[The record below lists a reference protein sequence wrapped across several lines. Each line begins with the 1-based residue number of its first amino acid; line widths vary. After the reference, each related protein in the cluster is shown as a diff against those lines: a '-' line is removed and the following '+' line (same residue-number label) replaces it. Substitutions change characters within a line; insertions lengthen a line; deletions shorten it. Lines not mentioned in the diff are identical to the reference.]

1 MASIQ
6 GNISTAVDTALATGL
21 ADINAA
27 IAELEIQVEAVAT
40 SEEVDTITETLEG
53 LETDLDDLL
62 SSNNIF
68 TGDLVINSEA
78 SLEFAENLK
87 NRVDIINGSVFIEQS
102 TDMDDTRLQ
111 AVASKIK
118 TITGDLVV
126 RAQASSVSGITLDS
140 LAGVSNLKIAQPGSI
155 SFPLLTSVQEII
167 IGENFKVDGEV
178 NFSSLKSVGKIS
190 SGNLGDATNV
200 YNEYE
205 VANEAANTI
214 NAPKASSINF
224 GALAYYSPRTLTI
237 NGDDDT
243 ELHLSAL
250 ETKDSNGK
258 DRSYTITVKGAQA
271 LDAPGLVLGSIT
283 IEDVETVTLA
293 NYAGKVTLMEGVE
306 HITVGAL
313 KNDFDATAAEDLV
326 SATLTMDAKDKK
338 ADFSGLDDLETVSIE
353 GKVKTVIL
361 SENNSLT
368 DLMLSAAIE
377 SLTIHA
383 TNLVEAALD
392 YTNANAE
399 EKGALTL
406 TNNDDLTSF
415 SADQVDGLAHL
426 TITGNSEL
434 TTISFDALE
443 TLPTKESVKPKV
455 TIGGSQTLA
464 NDLNALSIDQNEADA
479 TKGGSFTTNAGLDDL
494 KTYLT
499 EAKKRVGSDLK
510 VYFDRADEYRVDGE
524 VQTAPSGGY
533 VIGGS
538 HDSQLAVINYA
549 GQSGAVK
556 SKRSWVILDY
566 NGFVSQGVVY
576 TLSAGQIT
584 KSTQALTA
592 TGTLNLFNELNDDEF
607 KSAFDLVGTL
617 TVSLGAAPQ
626 LYFRLDDTL
635 PTSSVVTHTITSSV
649 ESATYFEIKIGDQ
662 SSKVY
667 FTTTDDPSNDDEII
681 SEDGKSITQEVVI
694 AQGAL
699 STLGVLGRLS
709 DGLNKLFDDNNA
721 PFYSEQSILEGYDV
735 LTLISGDNSL
745 KYHNSDKAKVSFNTN
760 YDMDGSRFFDAGGVN
775 RDRLYGHSIQV
786 TLEAKTAGA
795 SVREGG
801 PSEIGDPPAIPR
813 GVSPDSGIFAGGSL
827 FTTTATGQNGLLEL
841 SLNPDG
847 DADNE
852 DSPDYVAFGK
862 EGEEGTDI
870 DHISWL

>member
-1 MASIQ
+1 MANIQ
-6 GNISTAVDTALATGL
+6 ENISTAVDTALASGL
-21 ADINAA
+21 ADINMN
-27 IAELEIQVEAVAT
+27 IAELEAQIGGVAT
-40 SEEVDTITETLEG
+40 TE
-53 LETDLDDLL
+53 DLDSIIERLAELGIDLREL
-62 SSNNIF
+62 LENNNIF

-78 SLEFAENLK
+78 SLEFAETLK
-87 NRVDIINGSVFIEQS
+87 NRVGIINGSVFIEQS
-102 TDMDDTRLQ
+102 TDMDGDRLQ
-111 AVASKIK
+111 AVAGKIK

-167 IGENFKVDGEV
+167 LGENFKVDGEV

-205 VANEAANTI
+205 VANQAANTI

-224 GALAYYSPRTLTI
+224 GMLTHYSPRNLTI

-250 ETKDSNGK
+250 ETKDANGK

-271 LDAPGLVLGSIT
+271 LDAPGLVLGS
-283 IEDVETVTLA
+283 
-293 NYAGKVTLMEGVE
+293 
-306 HITVGAL
+306 ITVGAL

-338 ADFSGLDDLETVSIE
+338 ADFTGLDDLETVSIE

-361 SENNSLT
+361 SENNNLT

-464 NDLNALSIDQNEADA
+464 NDFNAISIDQDEADA
-479 TKGGSFTTNAGLDDL
+479 TEGGSFTTDAGLDDL

-510 VYFDRADEYRVDGE
+510 VYFDRADEYSIDGE
-524 VQTAPSGGY
+524 EQTAPSGGY

-556 SKRSWVILDY
+556 SKRSWVLDSSDSSAPQGEVFTLIA
-566 NGFVSQGVVY
+566 NG
-576 TLSAGQIT
+576 LT

-592 TGTLNLFNELNDDEF
+592 TGILNAFNAFNDDEF
-607 KSAFDLVGTL
+607 KSAFDPVVGTM
-617 TVSLGAAPQ
+617 TVSLGAYPE
-626 LYFRLDDTL
+626 LFIRLDDDL
-635 PTSSVVTHTITSSV
+635 PASSTVTHTITSSV
-649 ESATYFEIKIGDQ
+649 ESATYFELKIGDQ

-667 FTTTDDPSNDDEII
+667 FTTTDDTSNDDEII
-681 SEDGKSITQEVVI
+681 SEDGKSITLEVVV
-694 AQGAL
+694 AEGAL
-699 STLGVLGRLS
+699 TTKTVLDELS
-709 DGLNKLFDDNNA
+709 RGILKLFNDHNA
-721 PFYSEQSILEGYDV
+721 PFFSTENSYSFGGYDV
-735 LTLISGDNSL
+735 LTLGSGDASI
-745 KYHNSDKAKVSFNTN
+745 KYHNSDKAKVSINTN
-760 YDMDGSRFFDAGGVN
+760 YAEDGSRSFNGGVD
-775 RDRLYGHSIQV
+775 RDRLYGLGIQV
-786 TLEAKTAGA
+786 TLEAKTAGP
-795 SVREGG
+795 SISEGG
-801 PSEIGDPPAIPR
+801 PSEIGNPPTSAEEISSND
-813 GVSPDSGIFAGGSL
+813 GSSAGEAQFFDADDL
-827 FTTTATGQNGLLEL
+827 RLVEL